1 MCSNKRW
8 DFVENFVENPR
19 TKARRKYARC
29 RTLQE
34 EVYAQR
40 VARTAIRKRGEWP
53 TRQAKHD
60 ARRREKWQCTLT
72 KEESA
77 ELDVIR
83 MGLFKGCSRYNFVR
97 RFLLY
102 AIEEGRETF
111 IERETLK
118 YECGIE

>member
-1 MCSNKRW
+1 M
-8 DFVENFVENPR
+8 ENFVENPR
-19 TKARRKYARC
+19 GRARRKYARC
-29 RTLQE
+29 RILQE
-34 EVYAQR
+34 EVYAQK

-53 TRQAKHD
+53 TRQAQHD

-83 MGLFKGCSRYNFVR
+83 LGLFKGCSRYNFVR

-102 AIEEGRETF
+102 AIKEGREEF
-111 IERETLK
+111 IERETVK